1 MGVSAGEQRRV
12 VLSFSI
18 PYPTSWGQSV
28 IVYGASAV
36 LGGWDA
42 KRGHSLTCKHE
53 GEALIWEARVHVLAH
68 SEVCLKRRQAI
79 VLPVAADHCLA
90 HTSGTQAKGVYCS
103 DTEL

>member
-53 GEALIWEARVHVLAH
+53 GEALIWEARVRVPAH
-68 SEVCLKRRQAI
+68 SEVCLKRR
-79 VLPVAADHCLA
+79 
-90 HTSGTQAKGVYCS
+90 
-103 DTEL
+103 